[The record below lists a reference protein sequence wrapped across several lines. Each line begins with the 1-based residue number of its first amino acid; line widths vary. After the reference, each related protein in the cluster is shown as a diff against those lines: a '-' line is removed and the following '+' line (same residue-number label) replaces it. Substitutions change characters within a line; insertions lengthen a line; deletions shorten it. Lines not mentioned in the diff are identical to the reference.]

1 MIEIVVAMQAMAII
15 FLMFGFWY
23 IWDDYQNTYEDVK
36 DLMNEFIINNGNVNE
51 KMNEILDFEMDLE
64 NSFKTQKKLNEIF
77 ADYMKFQRA
86 WNKASDEATVQ
97 LFKTTKGVRK

>member
-1 MIEIVVAMQAMAII
+1 MIEIVVAMQATAII
-15 FLMFGFWY
+15 FLMFGFWF
-23 IWDDYQNTYEDVK
+23 IWDEYQNTYEDVK
-36 DLMNEFIINNGNVNE
+36 ELMNELIINNGNVNE
-51 KMNEILDFEMDLE
+51 KMNDIIELDLE

-77 ADYMKFQRA
+77 SDYIKFQRA